1 MNRSIVYLLV
11 AGVAALAIW
20 KLMPTNTEGGGEP
33 MVRVVVPELS
43 AEAVAGKGLF
53 DENCA
58 VCHGENAAGVQ
69 GSGPTFMHKVYEPNH
84 HGDGAFLIAAKN
96 GVRQHHWPFGNMPPV
111 DGIKDEEVAKI
122 IVYVRELQKANK
134 IF

>member
-1 MNRSIVYLLV
+1 MNRNIVYLLLV
-11 AGVAALAIW
+11 GVVALAIW
-20 KLMPTNTEGGGEP
+20 KLIPTNAEGSGEP
-33 MVRVVVPELS
+33 MVSVILPELS
-43 AEAVAGKGLF
+43 AEAIAGKSLF

-84 HGDGAFLIAAKN
+84 HGDGAFFIAAQN
-96 GVRQHHWPFGNMPPV
+96 GVRQHHWPFGNMAPV
-111 DGIKDEEVAKI
+111 EGVTKEEVAKI
-122 IVYVRELQKANK
+122 IVYVRELQKANN